1 MKGPR
6 TMLRHSSLAHRPAR
20 LLAAL
25 AALVALAAWAIATP
39 ALAHDRLLE
48 ASPADGSEVLQGEFT
63 SLTLTFSAA
72 PLELGNQVV
81 VTDADGTELFNG
93 EPAVEGMSAVATIEK
108 APAPGALNVQWR
120 VVSSD
125 GHPITGTLAYT
136 ILEDPALAATAPA
149 TEGATGEATDSAT
162 AEPSAEATVESVTP
176 ATSEADQQGGEEN
189 ATRSN
194 AWLWWIPVGIVGL
207 LAIGLAIWL
216 LSRDQDDDDTSAG
229 SEGSDGGPATSARDE
244 R

>member
-1 MKGPR
+1 
-6 TMLRHSSLAHRPAR
+6 MLRHSSLAHRPAR

-48 ASPADGSEVLQGEFT
+48 ASPADGSEVRQGEFST
-63 SLTLTFSAA
+63 LTLTFSAA

-93 EPAVEGMSAVATIEK
+93 EPAVEGMSAVATLEK
-108 APAPGALNVQWR
+108 APAPGALSVQWR

-136 ILEDPALAATAPA
+136 ILEDPALAPTPEA
-149 TEGATGEATDSAT
+149 TEGTTAEATDGAST
-162 AEPSAEATVESVTP
+162 EPGAEATVESVEP
-176 ATSEADQQGGEEN
+176 ATAESDQADGEDPT
-189 ATRSN
+189 TRSN
-194 AWLWWIPVGIVGL
+194 AWLWWIPVGIAAL

-216 LSRDQDDDDTSAG
+216 LSRDRDDDENSAG
-229 SEGSDGGPATSARDE
+229 GEGSDEGPATSAGDE